1 MSNLINTFE
10 PVNSNNSDWF
20 YIGLSLALILWG
32 LLAWVLKN
40 KRAGLDHKQ
49 RMLLS
54 LLVFIAAITSSGMA
68 FFSGW
73 AMLKT
78 GTVKIYADTLEI
90 GSRQYPF
97 DQIKRISREDDRQHS
112 IVNPSVV
119 KSSTELLFIEL
130 QNGKLL
136 VLSSQD
142 YQTSPLFNSLKT
154 AFENYGHD

>member
-1 MSNLINTFE
+1 MTDIVNTFE
-10 PVNSNNSDWF
+10 PVNSSNSGWF

-32 LLAWVLKN
+32 LLVWMLKE
-40 KRAGLDHKQ
+40 KRSGLDHKQ

-54 LLVFIAAITSSGMA
+54 LLFFIGALTFSGMA

-78 GTVKIYADTLEI
+78 GTVKIYADSLEI
-90 GSRQYPF
+90 GRMEYSFEEIRKIYKQ
-97 DQIKRISREDDRQHS
+97 EDRQNS

-119 KSSTELLFIEL
+119 KSSTELLFVEL
-130 QNGKLL
+130 IDGKLL

-142 YQTSPLFNSLKT
+142 YQTTPLFNSLKT
-154 AFENYGHD
+154 AFENYRKK